1 MAFAWES
8 KRALISTSKMKKCG
22 HKKRFQLKC
31 SLRMVSFHS
40 ATDREAAK
48 NAFFNKQS
56 GQSKVI
62 CISSGI
68 QMFPCDGKRRR
79 QIRVLSSG
87 SQTEMHTRSL

>member
-1 MAFAWES
+1 MAFAWEL

-48 NAFFNKQS
+48 NAYS
-56 GQSKVI
+56 
-62 CISSGI
+62 
-68 QMFPCDGKRRR
+68 
-79 QIRVLSSG
+79 
-87 SQTEMHTRSL
+87 